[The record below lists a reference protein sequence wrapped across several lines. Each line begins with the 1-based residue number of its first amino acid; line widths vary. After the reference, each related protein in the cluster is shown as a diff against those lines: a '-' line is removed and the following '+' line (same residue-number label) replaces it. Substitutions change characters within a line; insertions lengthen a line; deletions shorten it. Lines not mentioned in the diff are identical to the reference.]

1 MKSLIAK
8 TLPGCINC
16 PNYILDKSLVAID
29 LILAQ
34 SNVISNTFQ
43 LLAYSLPRKHKNKD
57 DKRERN
63 VHYEHLIKAQ
73 KEKNNN
79 ISAFIVFLVYTVEQG

>member
-8 TLPGCINC
+8 ILPGCINC
-16 PNYILDKSLVAID
+16 PNYILGKSLVAID

-57 DKRERN
+57 AKREKN
-63 VHYEHLIKAQ
+63 VHYEQLIKAQ
-73 KEKNNN
+73 KEKKI
-79 ISAFIVFLVYTVEQG
+79 ISSLLLSS

>member
-8 TLPGCINC
+8 TLPDCINC

-29 LILAQ
+29 FILAQ

-43 LLAYSLPRKHKNKD
+43 LLAYSLLRKHKNKN
-57 DKRERN
+57 DKRERD
-63 VHYEHLIKAQ
+63 VHYEQFIKAQ
-73 KEKNNN
+73 KEKNN
-79 ISAFIVFLVYTVEQG
+79 IIAFNVFLV